1 MTEMKEILD
10 SIPLYVLVFASLIIF
25 AVVGFLLVLF
35 LDRWSDQDKEDGDE
49 EEEKE

>member
-1 MTEMKEILD
+1 M
-10 SIPLYVLVFASLIIF
+10 IIF

-35 LDRWSDQDKEDGDE
+35 LDSRADQDEEDGDE